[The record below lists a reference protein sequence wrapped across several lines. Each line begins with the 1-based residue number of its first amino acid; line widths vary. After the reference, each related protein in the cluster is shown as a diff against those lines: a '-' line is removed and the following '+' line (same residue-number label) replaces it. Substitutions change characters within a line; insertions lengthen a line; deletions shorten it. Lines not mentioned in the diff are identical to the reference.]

1 MDSQFR
7 IVVAGCRNFTDYE
20 KVKKRLEI
28 ELEVLGSRLVI
39 VSGGAAGADSLGERF
54 AKEHNLEIE
63 RFPADW
69 KKYGKAAGPI
79 RNEQMAQVA
88 DMVIAFWDGKS
99 KGTENML
106 RMANKYGVKMDVQLV
121 RIDKETK

>member
-79 RNEQMAQVA
+79 RNDQMAQVA

-106 RMANKYGVKMDVQLV
+106 RMANKY
-121 RIDKETK
+121 

>member
-1 MDSQFR
+1 MKD
-7 IVVAGCRNFTDYE
+7 
-20 KVKKRLEI
+20 
-28 ELEVLGSRLVI
+28 
-39 VSGGAAGADSLGERF
+39 

-79 RNEQMAQVA
+79 RNDQMAQVA

-121 RIDKETK
+121 RIDKEIK

>member
-39 VSGGAAGADSLGERF
+39 VSGGAAGADSLGERC
-54 AKEHNLEIE
+54 K
-63 RFPADW
+63 R
-69 KKYGKAAGPI
+69 
-79 RNEQMAQVA
+79 
-88 DMVIAFWDGKS
+88 
-99 KGTENML
+99 T
-106 RMANKYGVKMDVQLV
+106 
-121 RIDKETK
+121 